1 MLITPGDAANHRA
14 TVAYISKHP
23 VLRDATTGRQ
33 IMNGLINIFRA
44 EMRRRTVQVITPR
57 RQVMRVLAIFAC
69 FLGISAAI
77 PANAAC
83 AFAAGSFK
91 TGTVDMGSIT
101 VPPNVPVG
109 TVLATK
115 QLTADNVLGRTSVT
129 CGANQ
134 LSTLAFAMSGSGPS
148 GIYPTNIP
156 GIGIRVYVWASQT
169 YYGSPTTPTL
179 TPNSWT
185 FSYSQATGAYG
196 MGYQQFRF
204 DLVATGPVSNSG
216 TSMLSYNV
224 APWISVAANDGSGQM
239 VIANLALTATVTTPT
254 CSVTNSAIPV
264 SLPTIFVS
272 KLDAGSAGMTGF
284 TLDLNCTAGVKVGVT
299 LTDATNPSNT
309 STTLSLTPDSTATGV
324 GLQILKGSTPI
335 AYGADSPAADNLN
348 QWSAGTSV
356 GGPMSIPLTAQYVRT
371 TGALN
376 AGTVKGLATFTM
388 SYQ

>member
-1 MLITPGDAANHRA
+1 
-14 TVAYISKHP
+14 
-23 VLRDATTGRQ
+23 
-33 IMNGLINIFRA
+33 MNGLFNFFRA
-44 EMRRRTVQVITPR
+44 KARRGTAEVTALHRPVT
-57 RQVMRVLAIFAC
+57 RVLAIVAC
-69 FLGISAAI
+69 ALGMCAAI

-83 AFAAGSFK
+83 VFSAGSFK
-91 TGTVDMGSIT
+91 TGSVDMGSIT

-115 QLTADNVLGRTSVT
+115 QVSSSSILGQESFT
-129 CGANQ
+129 CGNN
-134 LSTLAFAMSGSGPS
+134 LVTTVSFAMSGSATS
-148 GIYPTNIP
+148 NIYPTNIP
-156 GIGIRVYVWASQT
+156 GIGIRIYAWSSQT
-169 YYGSPTTPTL
+169 YYTSPTTPTL

-185 FSYSQATGAYG
+185 FSYSQASGAYG

-216 TSMLSYNV
+216 TDMLSYNV

-239 VIANLALTATVTTPT
+239 AIANLALTATVTTPT
-254 CSVTNSAIPV
+254 CSVVNSRIPV
-264 SLPTIFVS
+264 FLPTILVDNFNT
-272 KLDAGSAGMTGF
+272 GSTGTSGF
-284 TLDLNCTAGVKVGVT
+284 SLDLNCTAGVKVGVT

-309 STTLSLTPDSTATGV
+309 STTLSLSPDSTATGV
-324 GLQILKGSTPI
+324 GLQILKESTPI

-356 GGPMSIPLTAQYVRT
+356 GGAMSIPLTAQYVRT